1 MVSETRRYPRRT
13 FIFLVAA
20 GTLTGP
26 LVIPYFL
33 GLVGVAPGPQPPEPI
48 SSLILSG
55 LKQNL
60 LFLVPGAGIGLL
72 VARKIG
78 LGAPYLE
85 SWLDGAPRPARPLS
99 SIVRPALF
107 WATLTAIIAF
117 AIDAFFHYALG
128 VTTPAPEIH
137 ARIAVSWWRTGLAS
151 LWAPWA
157 EEIFDR
163 LFLLSLLAWLGI
175 KLFRVSEKGRGRW
188 TVLWIANLATALFFG
203 WYHIN
208 NEELFVDPVPL
219 VVALR
224 TVLIV
229 LPAGLAFG
237 WIYMRRGLEAAI
249 LSHFFIDVIVHVVR
263 PIIEHGLVS

>member
-1 MVSETRRYPRRT
+1 MVSETCRYPWRT

-26 LVIPYFL
+26 LVIPYLL
-33 GLVGVAPGPQPPEPI
+33 GLSAIAPGPHPPE
-48 SSLILSG
+48 SLQGLILSG
-55 LKQNL
+55 LIENL
-60 LFLVPGAGIGLL
+60 AYLVPAAGIGLL

-85 SWLDGAPRPARPLS
+85 SWLDGAPRPAGPLS
-99 SIVRPALF
+99 SIFWPALF
-107 WATLTAIIAF
+107 WATVTAIIAF
-117 AIDAFFHYALG
+117 GIDAFFRFALR

-163 LFLLSLLAWLGI
+163 LFLLSLLAWLGMT
-175 KLFRVSEKGRGRW
+175 LFRVGDKGRGRW
-188 TVLWIANLATALFFG
+188 IALWIANLATALFFG
-203 WYHIN
+203 WYHIS
-208 NEELFVDPVPL
+208 NEELFVHPVPFI
-219 VVALR
+219 VALR
-224 TVLIV
+224 TVLIIF
-229 LPAGLAFG
+229 PAGLAFG
-237 WIYMRRGLEAAI
+237 WIYIRRGLEAAI

-263 PIIEHGLVS
+263 PIAEHGLFT

>member
-1 MVSETRRYPRRT
+1 MDSKARRYPWRT

-33 GLVGVAPGPQPPEPI
+33 GLLAIAPGPPPQV
-48 SSLILSG
+48 SMQSLILSG
-55 LKQNL
+55 FVENL
-60 LFLVPGAGIGLL
+60 QYLVPGAGIGLL

-85 SWLDGAPRPARPLS
+85 SWFDGARRPAQRLS
-99 SIVRPALF
+99 SIFWPALF
-107 WATLTAIIAF
+107 WATVTALIAF
-117 AIDAFFHYALG
+117 GVDAFFTYALG

-137 ARIAVSWWRTGLAS
+137 ARIAVAWWRSGLAS

-175 KLFRVSEKGRGRW
+175 KLFRVSGNGTGRW
-188 TVLWIANLATALFFG
+188 IALWLANFATALFFG
-203 WYHIN
+203 WYHIS
-208 NEELFVDPVPL
+208 NEELFVTPVPFL
-219 VVALR
+219 VALR

-237 WIYMRRGLEAAI
+237 WIYIRRGLEAAI

-263 PIIEHGLVS
+263 PIIEQGVVS